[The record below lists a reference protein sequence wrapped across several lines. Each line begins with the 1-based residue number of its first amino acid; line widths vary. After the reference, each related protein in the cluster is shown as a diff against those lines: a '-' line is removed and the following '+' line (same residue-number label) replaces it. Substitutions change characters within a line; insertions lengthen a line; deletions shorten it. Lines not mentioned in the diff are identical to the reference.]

1 MPQRPL
7 ECPPQFPRK
16 RLRSACCEAYIGT
29 TFTLHIV
36 FRGLFSWP
44 KQVYAEM
51 LHSSLDKVWLVVKV
65 RVEVVVVVFE
75 AGHVVVEGR
84 DDARLGDDIQFD

>member
-1 MPQRPL
+1 
-7 ECPPQFPRK
+7 
-16 RLRSACCEAYIGT
+16 
-29 TFTLHIV
+29 
-36 FRGLFSWP
+36 
-44 KQVYAEM
+44 M